1 MVIENPNNTTN
12 DGSDVNIGNMVSN
25 LVNSLTGSLNGVL
38 DPSQINS
45 NIIQSPPP
53 PSPPTQQQQQQQQQT
68 PPSNLNNNQ
77 PNTSYTFQ
85 PGRPREVPRRVNRPN
100 TDFSQIFDVLGNAER
115 RMNTLNNAL
124 REGDTNAESQN
135 EV

>member
-25 LVNSLTGSLNGVL
+25 LVNSLTGSLNSVM

-53 PSPPTQQQQQQQQQT
+53 PPQQQQQQQQQQT
-68 PPSNLNNNQ
+68 PQSNLNNNQ

-85 PGRPREVPRRVNRPN
+85 PGRPREVPRRVSRPN

-115 RMNTLNNAL
+115 RMSTLNNAL
-124 REGDTNAESQN
+124 REGDANAESQN